1 MVGSRK
7 RSSAKNRLVSSSTR
21 SSGKDKVSDARK
33 YGEALVGSRIR
44 VWWPMDSKF
53 YKGVVD
59 SYVSSKK
66 KHRVFYEDGDKE
78 TLDLKKERW
87 ELIEEDDAES
97 ESDEVDIRQCLFN
110 HLLSILSCVSLAFNG
125 SAFFFFQISLQEES
139 AGESSEGTPEP

>member
-1 MVGSRK
+1 
-7 RSSAKNRLVSSSTR
+7 
-21 SSGKDKVSDARK
+21 
-33 YGEALVGSRIR
+33 
-44 VWWPMDSKF
+44 MDSKF

-97 ESDEVDIRQCLFN
+97 ESDE
-110 HLLSILSCVSLAFNG
+110 
-125 SAFFFFQISLQEES
+125 ISLQEES

>member
-97 ESDEVDIRQCLFN
+97 ESDE
-110 HLLSILSCVSLAFNG
+110 
-125 SAFFFFQISLQEES
+125 ISLQEES